1 MLREQRVRRTALL
14 LTAVNLAAVALLWAV
29 GPSVIH
35 PLPTAIRLLGFSA
48 AFALVGALPMRLDFS
63 EHRATFTLTDAVLVT
78 GLFYLS
84 APWLGVAAALGELVR
99 CLATRTPPLKTLF
112 NSASYAATATV
123 ASAAFAVLGGGP
135 SAGPGSWLP
144 ALAAVTCWGILNGV
158 SVSTMIAQAEGRT
171 FQQTLS
177 HSIPTVLGTTILAA
191 PLGLLVAELLHLGPL
206 YPVLVLPIGLGVWL
220 NNRYAAAQRDEH
232 LRVERLYEA
241 TVRTAQLAS
250 GLDVVAVVAEESRL
264 LLTGS
269 VAFCCIREG
278 DGPWIAQTARAGIVG
293 GTRSDDINTILK
305 CAGQVDGRARVV
317 GVPEQFRRM
326 APDAEALV
334 VARSPEGATVE
345 LIVAVLRRSIDERH
359 SAAGLGGTLAAFAA
373 HGAVIAANA
382 MLLSKVQQSLESQLE
397 ANQRKDEFVA
407 TISHELRTP
416 LTVMLGAAQTLV
428 RLEGRIERE
437 DRDRLLHTAVDQG
450 KRLQLLIDDL
460 LLVAA
465 AEQGNLA
472 CELTPIATVQ
482 FAERLLADL
491 PDHLRPHVRVD
502 NAASDAAFTSDQHRL
517 RQIVTNLTQNASKY
531 APDSPIEITIKAD
544 VRSVSVAVVDHG
556 PGIPLADRDRVFDR
570 FVQLDQ
576 TSTRSQGGT
585 GLGLFI
591 CRKLA
596 ARLGATLDLQATPG
610 GGCTFNVT
618 LPRAN
623 LRRFS
628 DADAA
633 DLAPIDSGTATADNQ
648 PSPLESSP
656 TTAGLLR
663 RPPMPQAPI
672 PSIELE
678 TERSLS

>member
-1 MLREQRVRRTALL
+1 
-14 LTAVNLAAVALLWAV
+14 
-29 GPSVIH
+29 
-35 PLPTAIRLLGFSA
+35 
-48 AFALVGALPMRLDFS
+48 MRLDFS

-84 APWLGVAAALGELVR
+84 APWLGVAALLGEMVR
-99 CLATRTPPLKTLF
+99 CLATRTPSLKTLF
-112 NSASYAATATV
+112 NSASHAATAT
-123 ASAAFAVLGGGP
+123 AAGALYAVLGGGR
-135 SAGPGSWLP
+135 SVGPGSWLP
-144 ALAAVTCWGILNGV
+144 ALAAVMCWGILNAA
-158 SVSTMIAQAEGRT
+158 SVSAIIAHAEGRT
-171 FQQTLS
+171 FYKTLS

-191 PLGLLVAELLHLGPL
+191 PIGLLVAELLHLGPL
-206 YPVLVLPIGLGVWL
+206 YPILLLPLVLGVWL

-250 GLDVVAVVAEESRL
+250 GLDVVAVVAEEARL

-269 VAFCCIREG
+269 AAFCCIREG
-278 DGPWIAQTARAGIVG
+278 EGPWIAQTARAGGVG
-293 GTRSDDINTILK
+293 GTRTDDINTILK
-305 CAGQVDGRARVV
+305 CASHVDGRAKSIA
-317 GVPEQFRRM
+317 VPEQFRRM

-334 VARSPEGATVE
+334 VARSPQGSTVE
-345 LIVAVLRRSIDERH
+345 LIVAVLRRSVDERR
-359 SAAGLGGTLAAFAA
+359 ADAGLGDTLAAFAA

-382 MLLSKVQQSLESQLE
+382 VLLSTVQQSLEAQLE
-397 ANQRKDEFVA
+397 ANHRKDEFVA

-416 LTVMLGAAQTLV
+416 LTVMLGAAQTLLRLDD
-428 RLEGRIERE
+428 RLESG

-472 CELTPIATVQ
+472 CDLTTIATVQ
-482 FAERLLADL
+482 FAEQMLADL
-491 PDHLRPHVRVD
+491 PDHLRPRVRVD
-502 NAASDAAFTSDQHRL
+502 NAASDAAFTSDPHRL
-517 RQIVTNLTQNASKY
+517 RQVITNLTENAAKY
-531 APDSPIEITIKAD
+531 AGDSPIEITINAD
-544 VRSVSVAVVDHG
+544 LRSVSVAVVDHG
-556 PGIPLADRDRVFDR
+556 PGIPAADRDRVFER

-576 TSTRSQGGT
+576 SSTRSQGGT

-591 CRKLA
+591 CKKIA
-596 ARLGATLDLQATPG
+596 VRLGAALELRPTPG
-610 GGCTFNVT
+610 GGCTFNLT

-628 DADAA
+628 DSDAA
-633 DLAPIDSGTATADNQ
+633 ELVPI
-648 PSPLESSP
+648 ESSP
-656 TTAGLLR
+656 TAVDSRALPIENSATTAGLLR

-672 PSIELE
+672 PSKVLE